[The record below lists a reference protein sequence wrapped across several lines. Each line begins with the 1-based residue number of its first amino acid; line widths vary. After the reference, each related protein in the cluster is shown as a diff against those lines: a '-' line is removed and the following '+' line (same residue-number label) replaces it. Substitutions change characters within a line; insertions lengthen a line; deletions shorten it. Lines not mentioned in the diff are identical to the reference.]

1 MDFGARPHFVGFSDK
16 GGDALRIAQVAG
28 FIEFLNHK
36 EGYP

>member
-1 MDFGARPHFVGFSDK
+1 MDFGARPRFVGLSYK
-16 GGDALRIAQVAG
+16 GGDALRIAQMAE